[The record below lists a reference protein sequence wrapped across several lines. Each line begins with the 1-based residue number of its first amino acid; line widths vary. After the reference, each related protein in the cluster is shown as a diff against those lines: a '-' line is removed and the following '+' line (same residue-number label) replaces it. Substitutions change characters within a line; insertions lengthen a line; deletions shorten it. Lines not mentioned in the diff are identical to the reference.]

1 MVSTEILE
9 MWRNRLDSFANSRLS
24 PREWCELNDVV
35 LHQFYYWR
43 KRLTKLAHAEDLE
56 HQWLTVD
63 LRDTPSA
70 DSHPVIY
77 PDTISHITISAPAGL
92 NIRIADAVIEL
103 QHGFDP
109 ALLRSAVQALRSLPC

>member
-24 PREWCELNDVV
+24 PREWCAYNDVI

-43 KRLTKLAHAEDLE
+43 QRLNKRSLVNPSSQE
-56 HQWLTVD
+56 WFTVD
-63 LRDTPSA
+63 LCDPQSA
-70 DSHPVIY
+70 ASHPIIY
-77 PDTISHITISAPAGL
+77 PSPISPITTSAPAGL
-92 NIRIADAVIEL
+92 NIHIAGAIIEL

-109 ALLRSAVQALRSLPC
+109 ALLRSAVQALRPLPC